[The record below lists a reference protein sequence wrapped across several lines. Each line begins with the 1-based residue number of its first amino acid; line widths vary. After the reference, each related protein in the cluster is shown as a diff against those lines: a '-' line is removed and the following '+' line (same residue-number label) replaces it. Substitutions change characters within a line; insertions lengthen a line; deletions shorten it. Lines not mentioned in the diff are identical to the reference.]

1 MRPRSKVLPITS
13 FLLANMVPIYFVY
26 GLAFFSMG
34 LAVMLESRRT
44 SELPIARSMG
54 LLAGFG
60 LLHGTHEWVDM
71 AQILA
76 GAQNPWVYST
86 GFELGRV
93 ALLAL
98 SFLLLFSYGAR
109 LLMPSRYSSWR
120 VAKLVAAVCG
130 LWLLAWLGLGWLLS
144 PSEKDW
150 LVLGDI
156 LGRYI
161 IAVPG
166 SILTSWGL
174 IRQQRPLQAKGMP
187 AFGRDLVIAAV
198 AFFLY
203 GMLGQIFVRPGIVFP
218 STIVN
223 SALFLSVFGI
233 PVQLF
238 RSIMAVTIALTL
250 IHALR
255 AFDLERSEQ
264 LRAANDARLRAQQ
277 QALDEQ
283 RKRQEEIAQLNRELQ
298 GAARE
303 LTVLYDLSRILA
315 STLELDTLLKE
326 AVSRIV
332 RTLDQVSAAS
342 IWLYDDATGDL
353 TLMACD
359 GRGQSAEG
367 VQLAAEEPEGTAR
380 RLIRSAMSTGA
391 VMGYYPDGTIG
402 PVAADRSD
410 EGGEDNLSRDRRP
423 RMVGVP
429 LVRKERTRG
438 GLLLEVAA
446 DQAGFSAA
454 DLPLAGAMAA
464 PLSIAVENAI
474 LYGELKSHDAAR
486 GELLHR
492 IVSAQEAERQRV
504 ARELHDETGQ
514 SLIALALGLKGTAET
529 IKVNPTQAALQLE
542 ELRMETSE
550 ALDALRRMVVD
561 LRPSQLDDLGLA
573 AALRWYVE
581 DFGERVSLRATMLLH
596 GPARRLPPD
605 VESVLFRIAQ
615 ESLINV
621 GKHAGAKNV
630 SVDLTFLDALV
641 TLEVTDD
648 GIGFDPDAALKPH
661 SRRKAW
667 GLLGMRERADLVGGR
682 CQVISEPKRGTR
694 IIVEVPVGGVGNS
707 GKREGEDA
715 AGQSNTSDTPRGEAD
730 RPADQEG

>member
-1 MRPRSKVLPITS
+1 MAPITS
-13 FLLANMVPIYFVY
+13 FLLANIVPIYFVY

-54 LLAGFG
+54 LLAGYG
-60 LLHGTHEWVDM
+60 LLHGVHEWVDM
-71 AQILA
+71 GQVL
-76 GAQNPWVYST
+76 GGTQNPWVYST
-86 GFELGRV
+86 AFELVRV
-93 ALLAL
+93 TLLAL
-98 SFLLLFSYGAR
+98 SFLLLLSYGAR
-109 LLMPSRYSSWR
+109 LLMPARHWPWG
-120 VAKLVAAVCG
+120 VAG
-130 LWLLAWLGLGWLLS
+130 LTITACAIWLLAWLSLGWLLL
-144 PSEKDW
+144 PNEKDW
-150 LVLGDI
+150 LGLGDI
-156 LGRYI
+156 LARYVL
-161 IAVPG
+161 AVPG
-166 SILTSWGL
+166 SILTAWGL
-174 IRQQRPLQAKGMP
+174 IRQQRLLQAKGMP
-187 AFGRDLVIAAV
+187 AFGRDLVVAAV
-198 AFFLY
+198 AFLLY
-203 GMLGQIFVRPGIVFP
+203 GVLGQAFVRPGVVFP
-218 STIVN
+218 STFVN
-223 SALFLSVFGI
+223 SGLFLFLFGI
-233 PVQLF
+233 PIQLF

-255 AFDLERSEQ
+255 AFDLESNQQ
-264 LRAANDARLRAQQ
+264 LKAANEARLWAQQ

-283 RKRQEEIAQLNRELQ
+283 RKRQDEIAQLNRELQ

-342 IWLYDDATGDL
+342 IWLFDDATNDL

-359 GRGQSAEG
+359 GCGQSADG
-367 VQLAAEEPEGTAR
+367 VHLATDEPFGTAR
-380 RLIRSAMSTGA
+380 RLIRSAMNSGA
-391 VMGYYPDGTIG
+391 VMGFYADGTIAPIG
-402 PVAADRSD
+402 AERF
-410 EGGEDNLSRDRRP
+410 GEDGEGSPGPDARP

-454 DLPLAGAMAA
+454 DLPLAGAMAV

-474 LYGELKSHDAAR
+474 LYGELKSRDAAR

-514 SLIALALGLKGTAET
+514 ALIALALGLKGTAET
-529 IKVNPTQAALQLE
+529 MKANPTQAALQLE

-573 AALRWYVE
+573 AAVRWYVE
-581 DFGERVSLRATMLLH
+581 DFGERVPLRACMVLH
-596 GPARRLPPD
+596 GAPRRLASD

-615 ESLINV
+615 ESLTNV
-621 GKHAGAKNV
+621 AKHAGANNV
-630 SVDLTFLDALV
+630 SVELTFQDTLV
-641 TLEVTDD
+641 TLVVTDD
-648 GIGFDPDAALKPH
+648 GIGFNPDVALKPH

-667 GLLGMRERADLVGGR
+667 GLLGMQERADLVGGR
-682 CQVISEPKRGTR
+682 CRVVSQPRHGTR
-694 IIVEVPVGGVGNS
+694 IVVEVPIGADGVDGAGSADDN
-707 GKREGEDA
+707 GVAREGK
-715 AGQSNTSDTPRGEAD
+715 GEAD
-730 RPADQEG
+730 QPAAGR

>member
-1 MRPRSKVLPITS
+1 MPPITS

-44 SELPIARSMG
+44 SELPIARCMG

-60 LLHGTHEWVDM
+60 LFHGIHEWVDM
-71 AQILA
+71 AQLLA
-76 GAQNPWVYST
+76 GAQNPWMYSA
-86 GFELGRV
+86 GFELGRD
-93 ALLAL
+93 ALLAF
-98 SFLLLFSYGAR
+98 SFLLLFGYGAR
-109 LLMPSRYSSWR
+109 LVMPSRYSSWR
-120 VAKLVAAVCG
+120 VAQLLVVVSVI
-130 LWLLAWLGLGWLLS
+130 WLLAWLGLGWILS

-156 LGRYI
+156 LGRYT

-166 SILTSWGL
+166 AVLTSLGL
-174 IRQQRPLQAKGMP
+174 IRQRQLLQAKGMP
-187 AFGRDLVIAAV
+187 AFGRDLVIAAF
-198 AFFLY
+198 AFGLY
-203 GMLGQIFVRPGIVFP
+203 GMFGQIFVRPGIVFP
-218 STIVN
+218 STVVN
-223 SALFLSVFGI
+223 SALFLSLFGI

-238 RSIMAVTIALTL
+238 RSIMAITIALTL

-255 AFDLERSEQ
+255 AFDIESSEQ
-264 LRAANDARLRAQQ
+264 LKAANDARLRAQQ
-277 QALDEQ
+277 EALDEQ

-332 RTLDQVSAAS
+332 QTLDQVSAAS
-342 IWLYDDATGDL
+342 IWLYDDATGEL

-359 GRGQSAEG
+359 GCGQLAEG
-367 VQLAAEEPEGTAR
+367 VRLAAEEPGGAAR
-380 RLIRSAMSTGA
+380 RLIRSAVSAGS
-391 VMGYYPDGTIG
+391 VMGFYPDGSIG
-402 PVAADRSD
+402 PVAEDRSD
-410 EGGEDNLSRDRRP
+410 EGGEGALGSDRRP

-429 LVRKERTRG
+429 LIRKERARG
-438 GLLLEVAA
+438 GLVLEVAA
-446 DQAGFSAA
+446 DQAGFSAD
-454 DLPLAGAMAA
+454 DLPLASALAA

-514 SLIALALGLKGTAET
+514 ALIALALGLKGTAET

-581 DFGERVSLRATMLLH
+581 DFGERFPLRAAIVLH
-596 GPARRLPPD
+596 GQPRRLPPD

-630 SVDLTFLDALV
+630 SVALTFLDALV
-641 TLEVTDD
+641 KLEVADD
-648 GIGFDPDAALKPH
+648 GIGFDPDAALKPR

-667 GLLGMRERADLVGGR
+667 GLLGMQERADLVGGR
-682 CQVISEPKRGTR
+682 CQVISAPKEGTR
-694 IIVEVPVGGVGNS
+694 VIVDVPVGPGGHGGRRDGEVAAVQSDAS
-707 GKREGEDA
+707 GMPRSKANGTPDQ
-715 AGQSNTSDTPRGEAD
+715 AG
-730 RPADQEG
+730 

>member
-1 MRPRSKVLPITS
+1 MPLITG

-34 LAVMLESRRT
+34 LAVMMESRRP
-44 SELPIARSMG
+44 SELPIARCMG

-60 LLHGTHEWVDM
+60 LLHGIHEWVDM

-76 GAQNPWVYST
+76 GTQSPWVYST
-86 GFELGRV
+86 GFELFRI

-98 SFLLLFSYGAR
+98 SFLLLLSYGAR
-109 LLMPSRYSSWR
+109 LLMPSLRWPGG
-120 VAKLVAAVCG
+120 AAG
-130 LWLLAWLGLGWLLS
+130 LAMGAGALWLVAWLGLGWLLS
-144 PSEKDW
+144 PSDREW

-161 IAVPG
+161 LAIPG

-174 IRQQRPLQAKGMP
+174 IRQRRFLRAKGMP
-187 AFGRDLVIAAV
+187 AFGRDLGLAAA

-203 GMLGQIFVRPGIVFP
+203 GILGQVFVRPGIVFP
-218 STIVN
+218 STVVN

-255 AFDLERSEQ
+255 VFDLESSQQ
-264 LRAANDARLRAQQ
+264 LKEANEARLRARQQ
-277 QALDEQ
+277 SLDEQ
-283 RKRQEEIAQLNRELQ
+283 AKRQEEIAQLNRELQ

-332 RTLDQVSAAS
+332 GTLDHVSAAS
-342 IWLYDDATGDL
+342 IWLHDDASGDL

-359 GRGQSAEG
+359 GCGQSADG
-367 VQLAAEEPEGTAR
+367 AQLATEEPHDPAR
-380 RLIRSAMSTGA
+380 RLILAAMRTG
-391 VMGYYPDGTIG
+391 VVVGFYPDGTIAPVESIVADGQGDVVEAG
-402 PVAADRSD
+402 PSN
-410 EGGEDNLSRDRRP
+410 GPRP

-429 LVRKERTRG
+429 LSRKGRTRG

-446 DQAGFSAA
+446 DHAGFSSA

-514 SLIALALGLKGTAET
+514 ALIALALGLKGTAET
-529 IKVNPTQAALQLE
+529 MKVNPAQAARQIE
-542 ELRMETSE
+542 ELRVETSD
-550 ALDALRRMVVD
+550 ALDALRRLMID

-581 DFGERVSLRATMLLH
+581 DFGERLPVRARLELH
-596 GPARRLPPD
+596 GSPRRLAPD

-621 GKHAGAKNV
+621 GKHAGANNV
-630 SVDLTFLDALV
+630 SVELTFLDALV
-641 TLEVTDD
+641 TLEVADD

-661 SRRKAW
+661 PGRKAW
-667 GLLGMRERADLVGGR
+667 GLLGMQERADLVGGR
-682 CQVISEPKRGTR
+682 CRVISQDKRGTR
-694 IIVEVPVGGVGNS
+694 IFVEVPLSAGGTG
-707 GKREGEDA
+707 GEPGGLA
-715 AGQSNTSDTPRGEAD
+715 RNQA
-730 RPADQEG
+730 ADQTAA